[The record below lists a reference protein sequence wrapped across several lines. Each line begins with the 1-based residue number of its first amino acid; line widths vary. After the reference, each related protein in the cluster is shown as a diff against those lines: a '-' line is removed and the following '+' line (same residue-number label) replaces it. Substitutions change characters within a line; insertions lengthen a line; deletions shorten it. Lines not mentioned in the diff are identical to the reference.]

1 MDCKKALQGSNGD
14 IDLAIEELRKTSGLK
29 ASKKSSRSAADG
41 LIGAVSESGKVSMI
55 EVNCETDFVARDDSF
70 QEFVKEAVNQVAANP
85 DSDLESLLRN
95 SLEEKRE
102 KLVQKLGENIVV
114 RRISR
119 SVEQAS
125 SSGLYVH
132 SNKKIG
138 TIVSLEGGNEATAK
152 DIAMHIA
159 ATDPLAISPS
169 DIPEETILKE
179 KEIFKAQSEDSGKPP
194 EIVEKMIEG
203 KINKYLAEVSLTEQD
218 FVKDP
223 NKKISDLLKENN
235 ATILSFTRFEV
246 GEGIEVEKVDFATE
260 VMAQIEG

>member
-1 MDCKKALQGSNGD
+1 M
-14 IDLAIEELRKTSGLK
+14 
-29 ASKKSSRSAADG
+29 
-41 LIGAVSESGKVSMI
+41 
-55 EVNCETDFVARDDSF
+55 NCETDFVARDDSF
-70 QEFVKEAVNQVAANP
+70 QEFVKETVNQVAANP
-85 DSDLESLLRN
+85 DSDLESLLRD

-119 SVEQAS
+119 SVEQAN

-218 FVKDP
+218 FVKDA